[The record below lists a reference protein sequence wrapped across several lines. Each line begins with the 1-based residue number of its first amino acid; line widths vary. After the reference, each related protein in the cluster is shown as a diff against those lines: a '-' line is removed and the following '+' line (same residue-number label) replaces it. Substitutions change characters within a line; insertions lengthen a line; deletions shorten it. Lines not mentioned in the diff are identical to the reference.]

1 LLRRCY
7 HLPRPAAGFGKVVV
21 SRNVPSLHRLARAAA
36 LLLALLS
43 PACGRREPPP
53 PRVAASIFPL
63 YDIVRRV
70 AGSRLEVDLVLPP
83 GHTTHSFDPKPR
95 DVAKL
100 ADAQIVFA
108 VGLGLDAWV
117 ADMAKNAGAGD
128 GRVFNVGPLVDPIL
142 VPERVVRLAEGE
154 GDDTHGPG
162 AESPIDPHFW
172 LDPVRAARATDV
184 VVAALQKLDP
194 EEGPFYRN
202 RGDDLKRSLDTLH
215 GRIGRR
221 SSSWTH
227 RTLVTFHGS
236 LYYYADRYRLEV
248 AAVVEPVPGREP
260 TARYMADVLDVI
272 RKASVV
278 ALFSEPQ
285 LDPRAARAI
294 ATEAGLPLYEID
306 PVGGS
311 PGVDTYETV
320 LEHVTDVLDK
330 ALR

>member
-1 LLRRCY
+1 
-7 HLPRPAAGFGKVVV
+7 V
-21 SRNVPSLHRLARAAA
+21 SRTVPSLHRFARGTA
-36 LLLALLS
+36 LLLSLVS
-43 PACGRREPPP
+43 PACGPREPPP

-70 AGSRLEVDLVLPP
+70 AGKRLEVDLVLPP
-83 GHTTHSFDPKPR
+83 GHTTHYFDPKPQ

-108 VGLGLDAWV
+108 VGLGLDGWV
-117 ADMAKNAGAGD
+117 AEMAKNAGAGKE
-128 GRVFNVGPLVDPIL
+128 RVFDVGPLVDPIL

-154 GDDTHGPG
+154 GASGRG

-194 EEGPFYRN
+194 GEAPFYRI
-202 RGDDLKRSLDTLH
+202 RGDDLKRSLEALH
-215 GRIGRR
+215 QRIGRR
-221 SSSWTH
+221 SGAWAH

-236 LYYYADRYRLEV
+236 MYYYADRYRLEV

-260 TARYMADVLDVI
+260 TARYMADVLETI
-272 RKASVV
+272 RKAGVV

-294 ATEAGLPLYEID
+294 AGEAGLPLYEID

-311 PGVDTYETV
+311 PGVDTYEKV
-320 LEHVTDVLDK
+320 LDQVTDVLDK

>member
-1 LLRRCY
+1 
-7 HLPRPAAGFGKVVV
+7 P
-21 SRNVPSLHRLARAAA
+21 
-36 LLLALLS
+36 LLS

-70 AGSRLEVDLVLPP
+70 AARRLEVDLVLPP
-83 GHTTHSFDPKPR
+83 GHTTHSFDPRPQ

-100 ADAQIVFA
+100 ANAQIVFA
-108 VGLGLDAWV
+108 VGLGLDTWV
-117 ADMAKNAGAGD
+117 TDMAKNAGVGE

-142 VPERVVRLAEGE
+142 VPEGVLRLAEGD
-154 GDDTHGPG
+154 GAGQHGRG

-194 EEGPFYRN
+194 EEAPFYRI
-202 RGDDLKRSLDTLH
+202 RGDDLKRSLDALH

-221 SSSWTH
+221 SSLWTH

-236 LYYYADRYRLEV
+236 LYYYADRYHLDV
-248 AAVVEPVPGREP
+248 AAVVEAVPGREP
-260 TARYMADVLDVI
+260 TARYMADLLEVI
-272 RKASVV
+272 RKAGVV

-294 ATEAGLPLYEID
+294 AGEAGLPVHEID

-311 PGVDTYETV
+311 PGVDTYEKV
-320 LEHVTDVLDK
+320 LDQVTDVLDK
-330 ALR
+330 TLR